1 MTDNTNDIDRLQKVI
16 PEVKEWTERNFPLS
30 VIYDPA
36 VGLLEEVGELSHAIL
51 KRYQGIRTNEDH
63 IADGIDAVGDCTV
76 YILHMVSLSDSFD
89 WAKLKSYYEDMQPK
103 GKERSVNHPYRGSL
117 ALAFD
122 ERGMDPGIGLALQS
136 GIETGRLLHNINIY
150 GKCVFNGA
158 GTIRQLAYVLT
169 VLDMIAKQFDSLMID
184 CLEVTWK
191 QVKKRDW
198 IKTNQLAFDI

>member
-1 MTDNTNDIDRLQKVI
+1 MEKD
-16 PEVKEWTERNFPLS
+16 
-30 VIYDPA
+30 
-36 VGLLEEVGELSHAIL
+36 
-51 KRYQGIRTNEDH
+51 
-63 IADGIDAVGDCTV
+63 
-76 YILHMVSLSDSFD
+76 
-89 WAKLKSYYEDMQPK
+89 
-103 GKERSVNHPYRGSL
+103 
-117 ALAFD
+117 
-122 ERGMDPGIGLALQS
+122 
-136 GIETGRLLHNINIY
+136 NINIY